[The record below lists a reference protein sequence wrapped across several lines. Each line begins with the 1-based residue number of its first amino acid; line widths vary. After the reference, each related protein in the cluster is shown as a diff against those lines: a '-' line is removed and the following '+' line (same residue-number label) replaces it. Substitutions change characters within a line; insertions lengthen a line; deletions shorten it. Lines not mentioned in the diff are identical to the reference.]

1 VCAEVYL
8 KRRRIVKV
16 KVKDLKPN
24 PFRHL
29 ESYPIDQAK
38 VAQLSKSIKKTGF
51 WDNIIARKK
60 DGEIQIAYGHHR
72 LEALKK
78 AGETEVDIPVK
89 DLDDETM
96 IRIMADENDD
106 VYAMTPAVL
115 NETVRTVRDYLVA
128 KGKKSVVAHEIRKF
142 LEWEATY
149 KIDQALAALSDIE
162 DGEVDKKAY
171 ESLPT
176 VEQAS
181 EFRRAIKQAKGKI
194 TPENQRGLAKKLIK
208 DGVGS
213 RDIKKEVM
221 HETYRREKGKPSL
234 MEFLYKD
241 LRPKMGS
248 LYLRLQ
254 EVDKNK
260 KHIVHSTSTYLFFVE
275 CKKLH
280 DMLERVM
287 KYSPKMKKA
296 EAEEI
301 AQLTHKETVNV

>member
-1 VCAEVYL
+1 M
-8 KRRRIVKV
+8 KV

-29 ESYPIDQAK
+29 DSYPIDMDK

-51 WDNIIARKK
+51 WDNILARKK

-78 AGETEVDIPVK
+78 SGETEVDIPVK
-89 DLDDETM
+89 VLDDDTM

-115 NETVRTVRDYLVA
+115 NETVKTVRDYLHLAGNTADTRNKIVA
-128 KGKKSVVAHEIRKF
+128 F
-142 LEWEATY
+142 LQDWKPTRV
-149 KIDQALAALSDIE
+149 QVALAAITDIE
-162 DGEVDKKAY
+162 EGTVDQKAY
-171 ESLPT
+171 ETLPT

-181 EFRRAIKQAKGKI
+181 EFRRSIGKNMPKEKQR
-194 TPENQRGLAKKLIK
+194 ELAKKLV
-208 DGVGS
+208 DVGKRAIRS
-213 RDIKKEVM
+213 EVL
-221 HETYRREKGKPSL
+221 RERFQKHPEKPSL

-241 LRPKMGS
+241 LRPMMGK

-260 KHIVHSTSTYLFFVE
+260 KHIVHSASTYLFFVE

-296 EAEEI
+296 EMEEI